1 MAIAGWVP
9 WLADTFDPDQGPEA
23 FHTYTSRGLGPA
35 ASRGDRHQ
43 HRRAVAALAAGG
55 SGTPPSVCPECA
67 TDHDR
72 GVALTT
78 GLLLMLSCPNHGCL
92 LEPEGTVRIGYLLGV
107 PTPARTAPVPV
118 AAADRLTWEALTTG
132 TVTLPARP
140 VHLGVWLRLL
150 RTLIGEVSI
159 STSRLRA
166 ASARML
172 EQVWE
177 ASGYPPRG
185 GITVG
190 DGTNNCAITSK
201 TRCSPAATVLHLAQT
216 GVITRAVPS
225 AR

>member
-1 MAIAGWVP
+1 M
-9 WLADTFDPDQGPEA
+9 
-23 FHTYTSRGLGPA
+23 
-35 ASRGDRHQ
+35 
-43 HRRAVAALAAGG
+43 
-55 SGTPPSVCPECA
+55 CPECA

-107 PTPARTAPVPV
+107 PTPARTAPEPV

-150 RTLIGEVSI
+150 RTLIGEVCI

-172 EQVWE
+172 EQAWE

-185 GITVG
+185 GITVWRRYEQLR
-190 DGTNNCAITSK
+190 DHQQDAMLTA
-201 TRCSPAATVLHLAQT
+201 AATVLHLAQT
-216 GVITRAVPS
+216 GVITRAAPS
-225 AR
+225 ARY